1 MTNTLLN
8 GFQMLY
14 ESKAYRSD
22 VPRNRLMPYV
32 QKILPKMANSFGVT
46 VIQIEPVPQ
55 RHGLWVSN
63 HVSWLDIP
71 VVGSVAP
78 VFFLSKAE
86 IGKWPIF
93 GRLAKAGGTLFIQAR
108 LRRCGF
114 GE

>member
-1 MTNTLLN
+1 
-8 GFQMLY
+8 
-14 ESKAYRSD
+14 
-22 VPRNRLMPYV
+22 
-32 QKILPKMANSFGVT
+32 MANSFGVT

-86 IGKWPIF
+86 IGKWPILDAWQKQVARF
-93 GRLAKAGGTLFIQAR
+93 LFSEAQEMWVR
-108 LRRCGF
+108 
-114 GE
+114 